1 MILLSGLFVAF
12 MMDDDQRPRRDQ
24 DSRVL
29 VVNAMEALNLNF
41 NKEIGQTSIIFQ
53 FAPQDSILID
63 CEDCITHI
71 SNYERGGI
79 KMATQSLD
87 GITPLTTNSFGR
99 YMPINSSNGK
109 VGIVFERNGIGEK
122 ILLIRKLKVLRKTR
136 YPSLDEGGV
145 PMGLMDV
152 NNLYIDKLTKDN
164 IEAQTTFF
172 FKVKSDDKIKVD
184 IIGANG
190 AVPGNLICSMYKT
203 GEEYDKKPI
212 ATGAELLAP
221 EIDGGQDRFGFEF
234 AHIKDVKGVNAY
246 HLDIARIP
254 LRSAGYKDIDTLIV
268 DTDTLDSVSGEP
280 DPFLEYLKSLNGDLD
295 FACET
300 PEKTINYSLPGKF
313 NLGLEKRSRICF
325 DLQLSDE
332 CIMGEEGMVND
343 TVWAF
348 WFGAGKNVINRYKF
362 QDSTRKMIR
371 QEGLVSAYAR
381 GRKLRG
387 KQSNGVFPKQE
398 GAEGV
403 FYAIIDQADKQQFLE
418 SNFDINAWN
427 GDQVVTVSSLA
438 YVSNGY
444 YMLRHVPSRPMS
456 LCLCNSGAVTTVPIL
471 FRYQQFVTKPAAP
484 DTTSKA
490 SQDDYQNNYYE
501 IDPASLQ

>member
-1 MILLSGLFVAF
+1 MLS
-12 MMDDDQRPRRDQ
+12 
-24 DSRVL
+24 
-29 VVNAMEALNLNF
+29 
-41 NKEIGQTSIIFQ
+41 
-53 FAPQDSILID
+53 
-63 CEDCITHI
+63 
-71 SNYERGGI
+71 
-79 KMATQSLD
+79 
-87 GITPLTTNSFGR
+87 
-99 YMPINSSNGK
+99 
-109 VGIVFERNGIGEK
+109 
-122 ILLIRKLKVLRKTR
+122 IRKLKVLRKTR
-136 YPSLDEGGV
+136 TPKLDEGGI

-164 IEAQTTFF
+164 IESQTTFF

-190 AVPGNLICSMYKT
+190 AVPGNLICSLYKT
-203 GEEYDKKPI
+203 GEEFDKKPI
-212 ATGAELLAP
+212 ATGAELMAP

-254 LRSAGYKDIDTLIV
+254 LHSAGYKDIDTVIV
-268 DTDTLDSVSGEP
+268 DVDTLDSVPGEP
-280 DPFLEYLKSLNGDLD
+280 EDPFLQYLKSLNGAAD

-300 PEKTINYSLPGKF
+300 PELTINYSLPGKF
-313 NLGLEKRSRICF
+313 NLGLQKSNRICF

-332 CIMGEEGMVND
+332 CIVSEEGMVND
-343 TVWAF
+343 TLWAF
-348 WFGAGKNVINRYKF
+348 WFGAGNGVINRFKF
-362 QDSTRKMIR
+362 QDSTRKMVR
-371 QEGLVSAYAR
+371 NEGLVGAYAK

-387 KQSNGVFPKQE
+387 MQSNGVFPEQA

-403 FYAIIDQADKQQFLE
+403 FYAIIDQADKERFLD
-418 SNFDINAWN
+418 NTFDMNDWY
-427 GDQVVTVSSLA
+427 GDQVVTVSSSA
-438 YVSNGY
+438 FVSNGY

-484 DTTSKA
+484 DTTNKA
-490 SQDDYQNNYYE
+490 SQDDYLNDYFE